1 MQRINVNNNVQTVE
15 LGALM
20 LTFIHYTK

>member
-1 MQRINVNNNVQTVE
+1 

-20 LTFIHYTK
+20 LTFLIHSPIRMLAQQMRGP